1 MNAKAI
7 RPSAAVAWASLF
19 FSILPLAYLAALYF
33 AFRREAL
40 AQGELDRWT
49 TYFRVL
55 GAPGLLLC
63 RVVGYEPSFWVEHA
77 TGPAYWRMLAAFLIA
92 NFVGWLAVTTSAALI
107 GRWLK
112 VRFSRE
118 HQPI

>member
-1 MNAKAI
+1 MNVKTI

-40 AQGELDRWT
+40 AQGAVDRWT
-49 TYFRVL
+49 EYFRVL

-77 TGPAYWRMLAAFLIA
+77 TGSAYWEMLTVFLIA
-92 NFVGWLAVTTSAALI
+92 NLVGWLLLTTSVTLI
-107 GRWLK
+107 SRWLK
-112 VRFSRE
+112 VRISRK

>member
-33 AFRREAL
+33 AFRRQAL
-40 AQGELDRWT
+40 EQETVDRWT
-49 TYFRVL
+49 GYFRVL

-63 RVVGYEPSFWVEHA
+63 RLVGYEPNFWVEHA
-77 TGPAYWRMLAAFLIA
+77 TGSAYWEMLTVFLTA
-92 NFVGWLAVTTSAALI
+92 NLVGWLLLTTSATLI
-107 GRWLK
+107 SRWLK
-112 VRFSRE
+112 ARIPRKRQST
-118 HQPI
+118 